1 MYRTLGICCLL
12 LAVSSGARAAPE
24 VRAVERQAVV
34 APSLVQWLA
43 PNYGIVEGE
52 SDPVAYEP
60 FLQDVAGELDRRSN
74 HVFSLELRSYDG
86 ETSEA
91 VFDLVL
97 WGLPA
102 SCVIREVVAGEQQV
116 QLHGDLLLEVPG
128 TGEFALAGTVE
139 FAREGRLLRLAWRPE
154 EGNFVKVPPINAAL
168 RFFDPEETG
177 DGGQSGRS
185 SDLFGDTA
193 HEPEEGEPD
202 PDAQMH
208 RICKCTEP
216 NGNTCSNHDCRQ
228 KNLCRGS
235 ASPRGICD
243 FFAECGEGSEQLIV
257 LSLIPIGWVKWTRRR
272 RRAR

>member
-102 SCVIREVVAGEQQV
+102 SCVIREVVTGGQRV
-116 QLHGDLLLEVPG
+116 QLHGDLLLDVPG
-128 TGEFALAGTVE
+128 TGEFALGGTVE
-139 FAREGRLLRLAWRPE
+139 FAREGRFLRLAWHPS

-193 HEPEEGEPD
+193 HEPEEGVPD
-202 PDAQMH
+202 PDAQMG
-208 RICKCTEP
+208 RVCQCTED
-216 NGNTCSNHDCRQ
+216 NGNTCVWDDC
-228 KNLCRGS
+228 KHNSLCRGS
-235 ASPRGICD
+235 ASPRGICAFYQD
-243 FFAECGEGSEQLIV
+243 CGTGTKRAVEV
-257 LSLIPIGWVKWTRRR
+257 ALIPIGWVKWMRRR
-272 RRAR
+272 RRVR